1 MNQQLL
7 DYLRE
12 NRTRYTREALR
23 RTLIDAGYVPAEV
36 DEAFAALEAEEAG
49 GPSAAAGVAHA
60 TPAMPTAPEASG
72 WQESTT
78 PRREK
83 EAVSTSPRFWL
94 VFIGFVLAVYGLGG
108 FLVAALGQSG
118 ALAGILVLGALIGGA
133 VGWAMKREEDRPLAM
148 GLGCGVL
155 FSIGLPFIAVGV
167 LFGLCVAGRGAPF
180 G

>member
-12 NRTRYTREALR
+12 NRSRYTREALR
-23 RTLIDAGYVPAEV
+23 RTLVDAGYVPAEV

-49 GPSAAAGVAHA
+49 GPSAPTGTTPVTPA
-60 TPAMPTAPEASG
+60 TPATPPGTG
-72 WQESTT
+72 WQETT

-94 VFIGFVLAVYGLGG
+94 VFLGFVLAVYGLGG

>member
-12 NRTRYTREALR
+12 NRSRYTRDALR
-23 RTLIDAGYVPAEV
+23 RTLVDAGYVPAEI
-36 DEAFAALEAEEAG
+36 DKAFAALEAEEAG
-49 GPSAAAGVAHA
+49 GPAAGTGVAAAASA
-60 TPAMPTAPEASG
+60 ETAAPEASG
-72 WQESTT
+72 WGETTT

-118 ALAGILVLGALIGGA
+118 ALAGILVLAALIGGA

-155 FSIGLPFIAVGV
+155 FSIGVPFIGVGV
-167 LFGLCVAGRGAPF
+167 LFGLCVAGGGRLVG
-180 G
+180 

>member
-12 NRTRYTREALR
+12 NRSRYTREALR
-23 RTLIDAGYVPAEV
+23 RTLVDAGYVPAEI
-36 DEAFAALEAEEAG
+36 DEAFAAIEAEESG
-49 GPSAAAGVAHA
+49 GPSAATGVAA
-60 TPAMPTAPEASG
+60 VAPPTPPGTG
-72 WQESTT
+72 WQETTT